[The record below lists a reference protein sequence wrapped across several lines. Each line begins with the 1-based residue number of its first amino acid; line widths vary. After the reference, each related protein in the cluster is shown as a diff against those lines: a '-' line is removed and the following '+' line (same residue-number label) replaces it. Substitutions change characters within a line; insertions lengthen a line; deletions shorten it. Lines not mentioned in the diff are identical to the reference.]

1 MKYQELEKKID
12 REIEEYNQD
21 LADPYSIN
29 EILEGIDDLDDEKS
43 PSEPEEPTNLE
54 PLDPLERIDREE
66 KEISKNKEYHDLE
79 SKFVLSNNI
88 ANINTQKFNN
98 ILYETNVSLSEKLY
112 SYYGDKNKSI
122 QAPLGSNFGIPKC
135 ITVFYLFLI
144 LCFII
149 KLDLW

>member
-12 REIEEYNQD
+12 REIDEYNQD

-29 EILEGIDDLDDEKS
+29 EILEGIDDLDNEELSHESDEQ
-43 PSEPEEPTNLE
+43 TNLE
-54 PLDPLERIDREE
+54 PLDPLEKIDKEE

-112 SYYGDKNKSI
+112 SYYGEKNKTV
-122 QAPLGSNFGIPKC
+122 QAPMGSNFGIPKC
-135 ITVFYLFLI
+135 ITVFILLF
-144 LCFII
+144 
-149 KLDLW
+149 